1 MLPPGEDPLRRR
13 RRDQA
18 RRQHD
23 QRLQARITIC
33 GAEGGSAF
41 LPDEA
46 EHNPPRSS
54 IPFQNRR
61 CAERPTWAISV
72 SQLLEELKLP
82 HLPTYVFKAAPH
94 LIRAPAAA
102 PASGQAELP
111 KGRVYVPQA
120 RLHEGLW
127 GLDGQAR
134 HLRVLCALAILLCPA
149 LKTQIFENST
159 FGVYV
164 ELAPYVRELVGAHL
178 SRTFKAVLELLNR
191 YSWRHALDI
200 YLAPRVTELMNMIR
214 NWVVVPYFQP
224 FAEDG
229 ASRRSRSG
237 SSRSSS
243 PTPFTSAST
252 IRTMCLLYFI
262 LKPYMQLN
270 TSPGR
275 RFCTRRAPQAAR
287 RPPGRAHVADGSRIA
302 VEGCLAARSTIC
314 AMSRS
319 LPPRINRPSRLK
331 DDGEDLIYLL

>member
-1 MLPPGEDPLRRR
+1 MTEMQVSADNAPPAPTHLVVDAPAWPKILYGGDGEIKLAANTIKDSKHVLPSVGPRPPLPLL
-13 RRDQA
+13 DKQNFQKA
-18 RRQHD
+18 AYTFL
-23 QRLQARITIC
+23 RL
-33 GAEGGSAF
+33 GSTKDFGDWMGKVPPAF
-41 LPDEA
+41 LSP
-46 EHNPPRSS
+46 
-54 IPFQNRR
+54 
-61 CAERPTWAISV
+61 
-72 SQLLEELKLP
+72 
-82 HLPTYVFKAAPH
+82 
-94 LIRAPAAA
+94 
-102 PASGQAELP
+102 
-111 KGRVYVPQA
+111 
-120 RLHEGLW
+120 
-127 GLDGQAR
+127 R

-178 SRTFKAVLELLNR
+178 SRTFKAVELLNR

-200 YLAPRVTELMNMIR
+200 YLAPRVTELINMIR

-302 VEGCLAARSTIC
+302 VEGCLVARSTIC

-319 LPPRINRPSRLK
+319 LPPRINRQSWLK